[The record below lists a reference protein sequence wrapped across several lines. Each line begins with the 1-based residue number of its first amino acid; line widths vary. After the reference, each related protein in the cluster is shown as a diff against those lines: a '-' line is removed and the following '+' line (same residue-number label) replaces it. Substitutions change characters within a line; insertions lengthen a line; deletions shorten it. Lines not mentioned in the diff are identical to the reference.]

1 MAINTSL
8 DNASEAGKPRLRKS
22 LKLWQVVMM
31 GLAYLTPMTV
41 FDTFGIVS
49 GISNGHVPASQELG
63 QALVQ
68 MARVQ
73 IAFLYPDIS
82 RLIPDQAAFVQAY
95 LDHHQG
101 GTTPFDDLFA
111 WQAAETAKLS
121 E

>member
-1 MAINTSL
+1 
-8 DNASEAGKPRLRKS
+8 
-22 LKLWQVVMM
+22 
-31 GLAYLTPMTV
+31 
-41 FDTFGIVS
+41 
-49 GISNGHVPASQELG
+49 
-63 QALVQ
+63 

-101 GTTPFDDLFA
+101 KTTPFDDLFA